1 MGDSFA
7 LDRLCYPG
15 KAVEIRVSGIT
26 LSTVASSVTDAT
38 LGVADAC
45 DEGACEVRLTF
56 LSEPYVATGAIR
68 SFDRGCEVVIDG
80 GFTPLNDRS
89 APRVMVNL
97 NGTYYLRPPMV
108 GVPMEIVDLSVS
120 GLALLP
126 MHDLAPRLFE
136 RRMISFSLE
145 GRKIRTVIELVGVEP
160 QLLRGRFL
168 RLSVSDEEAIAGYVM
183 ARQVAERQG
192 LSMLEVRTPSALDVA
207 ARRRYPLVEGVVVHE
222 HALELS
228 ARGNQIEMQLPPST
242 AVNRQMLASALGS
255 MVGEIRCG
263 DLNDNFHYLSRI
275 GSGDEPVDF
284 AALGC
289 LLLHSRLY
297 ECSPSE
303 LLRKA
308 LGTAFGGAVIPEL
321 KRGTDVLGY
330 AAGESEF
337 RDDSGHGWR
346 LFRRSLGVGLYFQIS
361 EDHSPDGD
369 WGKRATGDPSLAQA
383 ELKSARLGQ
392 WITPMTMV
400 KLMESSEHPL
410 LLGYWYQDLGISRQL
425 EEILYELATSAE
437 PR

>member
-1 MGDSFA
+1 MGDSLP
-7 LDRLCYPG
+7 LDRVCYPG
-15 KAVEIRVSGIT
+15 KAVEIRVT
-26 LSTVASSVTDAT
+26 ALSVGTIVSSVDDAT
-38 LGVADAC
+38 LAVADAC
-45 DEGACEVRLTF
+45 AEGACEVRLTF
-56 LSEPYVATGAIR
+56 LSEPYVASGGIR

-80 GFTPLNDRS
+80 GFVPLNDRS

-126 MHDLAPRLFE
+126 MHDLAPRLSE

-145 GRKIRTVIELVGVEP
+145 GREIRTVFELIASQP

-183 ARQVAERQG
+183 ARQIAERQG

-207 ARRRYPLVEGVVVHE
+207 ARRRYPLLEGVVVHE

-228 ARGNQIEMQLPPST
+228 ARGIQVQMQLPMSI
-242 AVNRQMLASALGS
+242 AANRQMLASALGS
-255 MVGEIRCG
+255 VVGKIRCG
-263 DLNDNFHYLSRI
+263 DLNDTFHYLSCI
-275 GSGDEPVDF
+275 GLGDEPVDL

-303 LLRKA
+303 LVIKA
-308 LGTAFGGAVIPEL
+308 LGTAFGEAVIGGL

-337 RDDSGHGWR
+337 RDDSGHEWR
-346 LFRRSLGVGLYFQIS
+346 LFRRSLGVGLYLQTS
-361 EDHSPDGD
+361 EEQSSNDR
-369 WGKRATGDPSLAQA
+369 WGTGATSDPSLAQV

-392 WITPMTMV
+392 WITPMAMV

-410 LLGYWYQDLGISRQL
+410 LLGYWYQDLEISRQL
-425 EEILYELATSAE
+425 EEILYRLATSTE